1 MRNLNKFLFLSASV
15 LTLAACGSDSEE
27 QATKTAV
34 ETALVESSEPEAI
47 TAADFVK
54 DHKRENIDTII
65 ADFNELTD
73 ENVKAQ
79 LNEQV
84 ADSDT
89 SLFGKAVEVTGT
101 AVEFVEG
108 ADGMSKGSFIVMTD
122 GGSHVRVAAKS
133 PNEALDIGEKV
144 EVKGLLAMPLLSE
157 DMLVREASVYIQ

>member
-27 QATKTAV
+27 QATETAV

-122 GGSHVRVAAKS
+122 GGSRVRVAAKS

>member
-27 QATKTAV
+27 QATKTAA
-34 ETALVESSEPEAI
+34 ETALVESLEPEAI

-108 ADGMSKGSFIVMTD
+108 ADAMSKGSFIVMTD
-122 GGSHVRVAAKS
+122 GGSRVRVAAKS

>member
-27 QATKTAV
+27 QATKTAA

-122 GGSHVRVAAKS
+122 GGSRVRVAAKS

>member
-1 MRNLNKFLFLSASV
+1 MRNVNKFLFLSTAV

-27 QATKTAV
+27 QATETAV

-73 ENVKAQ
+73 ETVKAQ

-122 GGSHVRVAAKS
+122 GGSRVRIAAKS

-144 EVKGLLAMPLLSE
+144 EVKGTLAMPLMSA

>member
-27 QATKTAV
+27 QATKTAA

-108 ADGMSKGSFIVMTD
+108 ADGMS
-122 GGSHVRVAAKS
+122 
-133 PNEALDIGEKV
+133 
-144 EVKGLLAMPLLSE
+144 
-157 DMLVREASVYIQ
+157 

>member
-1 MRNLNKFLFLSASV
+1 MRNVNKFLFLSTAV

-27 QATKTAV
+27 QATETAV

-73 ENVKAQ
+73 ETVKAQ

-122 GGSHVRVAAKS
+122 GGSRVRIAAKS

-144 EVKGLLAMPLLSE
+144 EVKGLLATPLLSE

>member
-1 MRNLNKFLFLSASV
+1 MRNVNKFLFLSAAV

-27 QATKTAV
+27 QATESAAESV
-34 ETALVESSEPEAI
+34 LVESSEPEAI
-47 TAADFVK
+47 TAAGFVK

-65 ADFNELTD
+65 AGFNALTD
-73 ENVKAQ
+73 ETVKAQ

-122 GGSHVRVAAKS
+122 GGSRVRIAAKS

-144 EVKGLLAMPLLSE
+144 EVKGLLATPLLSE

>member
-27 QATKTAV
+27 QAAKTAA
-34 ETALVESSEPEAI
+34 ETALVESLEPEAI

-122 GGSHVRVAAKS
+122 GGSRVRVAAKS